1 MTKLLVKD
9 IMTKKVITINK
20 DATLA
25 KLSELLIKN
34 RISGVPVVDKKGELS
49 GIITEADII
58 VNESSLPLPLSF
70 SYTFLEN
77 FESYT
82 KSTKEYLKTRVEDIM
97 TTNIK
102 VAMEDMPINKVV
114 NILINNDINR
124 LPVVNDNNKLVG
136 IIARA
141 DIIKFMIAENKNK

>member
-20 DATLA
+20 DAALA

-34 RISGVPVVDKKGELS
+34 RISGVPVVDKKGELI

-102 VAMEDMPINKVV
+102 VAMEDMPIDKAV

-124 LPVVNDNNKLVG
+124 LPVVDDNNKLVG

-141 DIIKFMIAENKNK
+141 DIIKFMIAENKKK